1 MLTKEQSG
9 SCGKQKFIKRKEKI
23 TALGCLMAFFLV
35 GRNPA
40 GGHPQVTCP
49 APDIVTAVPV
59 VCHPCLWFDVDDARQ
74 EESSLNTASQ
84 AQGRGGRQG
93 GKKNH
98 RLVRSSSK
106 VTVLHTACLLPGQTS
121 WPATSKIFV
130 HPPDSSPTAAARSAS
145 VVGRSLLAALVK
157 ILQFSVR
164 RRHAVRKSR

>member
-93 GKKNH
+93 GKKIIVLSVLRPRSRSYTPLVSSLGRH
-98 RLVRSSSK
+98 R
-106 VTVLHTACLLPGQTS
+106 
-121 WPATSKIFV
+121 
-130 HPPDSSPTAAARSAS
+130 
-145 VVGRSLLAALVK
+145 GRP
-157 ILQFSVR
+157 R
-164 RRHAVRKSR
+164 RKSSCIPRIVPRLPRREARPSWDPVCWLPW